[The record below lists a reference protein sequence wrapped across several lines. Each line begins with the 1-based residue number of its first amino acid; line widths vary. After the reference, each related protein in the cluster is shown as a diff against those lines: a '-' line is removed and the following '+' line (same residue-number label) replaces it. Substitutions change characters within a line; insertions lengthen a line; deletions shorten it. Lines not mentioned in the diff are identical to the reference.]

1 MLELLAERTD
11 DRALRHLFAT
21 FPSGVVAVCAEIDGA
36 PCGFAVSTLVP
47 VSLDPPLML
56 FCVQRSSTTWPHL
69 STAERLGLSLLGA
82 DQHDAARALAGPG
95 GERFR
100 DLRVHRGDRD
110 AVFIDSATCWVE
122 GSVHSTVDAGD
133 HLVVILGIHR
143 TATRDGGRP
152 LVFHDHGFRRLQETE
167 AR

>member
-1 MLELLAERTD
+1 ML
-11 DRALRHLFAT
+11 
-21 FPSGVVAVCAEIDGA
+21 GVDA
-36 PCGFAVSTLVP
+36 PTGNSVP
-47 VSLDPPLML
+47 AA
-56 FCVQRSSTTWPHL
+56 FQ
-69 STAERLGLSLLGA
+69 TAFHA
-82 DQHDAARALAGPG
+82 AARAVANADNTFGASPANVANNLEIVG
-95 GERFR
+95 
-100 DLRVHRGDRD
+100 
-110 AVFIDSATCWVE
+110 IDSATCWVE